1 MREQQNEQ
9 PHQGG
14 ITQTDLEQQLERLRH
29 ARLVPGTVVISCDRL
44 HALRHAHK
52 RQRGKLHHSC
62 KDRHGA
68 DGDVAAVFQQG
79 AVEADEQDAF
89 RELHDERG
97 ETQRQTFAQQTKV
110 DVKSAFLQTE
120 VCAFA
125 GEKNQH
131 QTCGQSL

>member
-29 ARLVPGTVVISCDRL
+29 ARLVSGAVVVSGDRL

-62 KDRHGA
+62 EDRHGS

-79 AVEADEQDAF
+79 AVEADEQNAF
-89 RELHDERG
+89 RELHHERG
-97 ETQRQTFAQQTKV
+97 EPQRQTFAQQPKV

-125 GEKNQH
+125 REKHQH